1 MSIISKDRPRQS
13 VLMPAEAVKTKHPE
27 GDWHALTK
35 DEVLLKLETHEAG
48 LSNDEVIQRREKYGS
63 NKLDEVPPVPK
74 WVRFLEQFQDLSL
87 IHI

>member
-1 MSIISKDRPRQS
+1 MSILSKDRPRQS

-48 LSNDEVIQRREKYGS
+48 LSNDEVIQRRENMVLTNSMRY
-63 NKLDEVPPVPK
+63 PP
-74 WVRFLEQFQDLSL
+74 SL
-87 IHI
+87 NGFVS